1 MQRRFVVGCCLGL
14 AACGDPEAQ
23 AMGATGST
31 SQGETTS
38 SSTATP
44 GSSESTDVSSS
55 ETSGGGWTVDP
66 DGSSSGGAPTLDEQ
80 LAEVLAMQEV
90 PVVPL
95 EPAPAQDLALV
106 ALGEALFFDPLLS
119 GNQDIACATCHHPS
133 FGTGDGLSLSL
144 GTGAVGL
151 GPERAE
157 GPHPPFVPRHAT
169 ALFNVGDPSFTRM
182 FWDARVEVDARGAL
196 QTPLG
201 TDLLPGLDSA
211 LAAQAMFPVL
221 DRLEMRGEPGDMTVL
236 GEVNELAAFA
246 DDDVAGAWAAIMER
260 LLEVDGYVALFSAAY
275 PGRSLDA
282 LTFADAANALAA
294 YESDAFSYPASPW
307 DDYLRGDLTA
317 ISDAAKF
324 GAILFYG
331 AAECGACHSGP
342 LLTDH
347 AMHNTGIPQLGP
359 GVGASAPFDHGRA
372 LVSGDPDDRFAFRTP
387 SLRNVAITPPY
398 MHDGVHVAFEQ
409 VLVHYGDPLR
419 GIEDLQPDE
428 LLRELVATLQL
439 DPEHVAEIV
448 SLLSEDLNTTP
459 SNVGLS
465 NLREF
470 LETLTDPAVED
481 LPDIRPQTVPS
492 GLPVP

>member
-1 MQRRFVVGCCLGL
+1 
-14 AACGDPEAQ
+14 
-23 AMGATGST
+23 MGATGST
-31 SQGETTS
+31 SQGETTGVETTTSAASSGDGAS
-38 SSTATP
+38 SS
-44 GSSESTDVSSS
+44 D
-55 ETSGGGWTVDP
+55 TSGGGWTADP
-66 DGSSSGGAPTLDEQ
+66 DSSTSGDAPTLDEQ
-80 LAEVLAMQEV
+80 LAELLAAQRV

-95 EPAPAQDLALV
+95 EPSPAQDPARV

-119 GNQDIACATCHHPS
+119 GNKDIACATCHHPA
-133 FGTGDGLSLSL
+133 FGTSDGLPLSL

-151 GPERAE
+151 GPQRAE
-157 GPHPPFVPRHAT
+157 GDHPPFVPRHAP

-182 FWDARVEVDARGAL
+182 FWDGRVEVDARGVL
-196 QTPLG
+196 LTPVG
-201 TDLLPGLDSA
+201 DALLPGLDSP

-236 GEVNELAAFA
+236 GETNELAPIA
-246 DDDVAGAWAAIMER
+246 DDEAEAIWAAIMTR
-260 LLEVDGYVALFSAAY
+260 LLEEDGYVALFSAAY
-275 PGRSLDA
+275 PDRSLDA

-294 YESDAFSYPASPW
+294 YQSDAFSFPASPW
-307 DDYLRGDLTA
+307 DDYLRGELSA

-347 AMHNTGIPQLGP
+347 AFHNTGIPQLGP

-372 LVSGDPDDRFAFRTP
+372 LVGGRPEERFAFRTP
-387 SLRNVAITPPY
+387 SLRNVSITAPY
-398 MHDGVHVAFEQ
+398 MHDGVHVDFER

-419 GIEDLQPDE
+419 GIEDLDPE
-428 LLRELVATLQL
+428 GLLPELVRTLQL
-439 DPEHVAEIV
+439 DPAHVAEIV
-448 SLLSEDLNTTP
+448 GSLSEDLNTTP

-470 LETLTDPAVED
+470 LETLTDPAVET
-481 LPDIRPQTVPS
+481 LPSLVPKAVPS